1 MVEEG
6 EGGGYI
12 VLSEQDY
19 AKGIFLLRGQIMELL
34 KEVFEV
40 YGLGIFIPG
49 ASEEIVKLVED
60 WGQYI
65 RGDLNKPISIKYVRR
80 NGR

>member
-6 EGGGYI
+6 EDGGYI

-19 AKGIFLLRGQIMELL
+19 AKGKFFLQGQIHDLL
-34 KEVFEV
+34 MEVFDV
-40 YGLGIFIPG
+40 YGMGIYVSG
-49 ASEEIVKLVED
+49 VTLELVKLAED

-65 RGDLNKPISIKYVRR
+65 RGDLNKPISIKYIRR